1 MGSEQSRRSSA
12 SSLPTPSWVPAEL
25 AGPCTGS
32 SHPGCVFVGKPASPY
47 QERWSSRGIKW
58 ERGQLGRRKRQTH
71 THTHTHTHRRTTL
84 SGTFWSQKNMLAK
97 VNRPQWLTYGAHSHH
112 CWGALCSPRCSSCEP
127 LVVTSQAQAGWM
139 MFSLSPALPRLP
151 WAPHLW
157 PLVAPSLSRDPPSHS
172 PTGKREPRACAPDM
186 RGHRAVP
193 RSSTC
198 SSRQLYNKRREVMKL
213 SDTETEPQAHP
224 VILAPPHSKWS
235 YYLLTRECG
244 KGGFNLNEPALTLK
258 TALNAI
264 KPDGNLP
271 MDFPLQSSFSL

>member
-1 MGSEQSRRSSA
+1 MVPTVTTAGVPSA
-12 SSLPTPSWVPAEL
+12 PPDA
-25 AGPCTGS
+25 A
-32 SHPGCVFVGKPASPY
+32 PASPS
-47 QERWSSRGIKW
+47 WW
-58 ERGQLGRRKRQTH
+58 
-71 THTHTHTHRRTTL
+71 HRRHRQDGWC
-84 SGTFWSQKNMLAK
+84 SAS
-97 VNRPQWLTYGAHSHH
+97 RP
-112 CWGALCSPRCSSCEP
+112 
-127 LVVTSQAQAGWM
+127 
-139 MFSLSPALPRLP
+139 
-151 WAPHLW
+151 
-157 PLVAPSLSRDPPSHS
+157 PSLDFPELHICDPWLLPAYPENPPSPS
-172 PTGKREPRACAPDM
+172 PTGKREPKACVPDM
-186 RGHRAVP
+186 QGHRAVP

-235 YYLLTRECG
+235 YYLLMRECG